1 MSYQAAAALQVALYD
16 LLTGWPALAGVQVLD
31 AIPPGGGTG
40 TFVLLGP
47 EEAVDAS
54 DKSGGGAE
62 HRFAVSVISDA
73 QGFLA
78 AKSVAAEVSQALVD
92 GTPALTQGRVVGI
105 WFQRA
110 NARRLEDGDIRRIDL
125 TFRARIEV

>member
-16 LLTGWPALAGVQVLD
+16 LLTDWPALAGVQVLD

-62 HRFAVSVISDA
+62 HRFTVSVISDA